1 MVLSFVCWAC
11 YDNEIAGPDAGQ
23 ACLISLSG
31 EIDQVTLSRVND
43 GGFCHNDVM
52 GVSRRREFFPV
63 NVGKRETAIE
73 RLCMETASMA
83 VFAPGIAVL
92 LSLQQLD
99 IRKVNPQIRAYV
111 NHLHIPQPTY
121 FRPNRLRNK
130 QKDLL
135 FQYPVPLYTYF

>member
-1 MVLSFVCWAC
+1 
-11 YDNEIAGPDAGQ
+11 
-23 ACLISLSG
+23 
-31 EIDQVTLSRVND
+31 
-43 GGFCHNDVM
+43 
-52 GVSRRREFFPV
+52 
-63 NVGKRETAIE
+63 VGKRETAIE

-111 NHLHIPQPTY
+111 NHLHIPQLTY

-135 FQYPVPLYTYF
+135 FQYSILCIRISDGICQFCNQIQFFIYTQ

>member
-1 MVLSFVCWAC
+1 MDGKGETGGLQRSHGAHP
-11 YDNEIAGPDAGQ
+11 ERTGQ
-23 ACLISLSG
+23 AQNG
-31 EIDQVTLSRVND
+31 RVNLPA
-43 GGFCHNDVM
+43 
-52 GVSRRREFFPV
+52 SRKREFSPV

>member
-1 MVLSFVCWAC
+1 
-11 YDNEIAGPDAGQ
+11 
-23 ACLISLSG
+23 
-31 EIDQVTLSRVND
+31 
-43 GGFCHNDVM
+43 
-52 GVSRRREFFPV
+52 
-63 NVGKRETAIE
+63 
-73 RLCMETASMA
+73 METASMA

-135 FQYPVPLYTYF
+135 FQYPGFPETGIFPGKRGETGNRHRAPLYGDCLYGGFLHPGCMEL